1 MLFAP
6 SHGVAGGGQSALALE
21 ASLSSFLHSMK
32 QSVPGKRLRLAAG
45 RLRRGMRKWP
55 KEKIIQE
62 AGLRGKEPRR
72 GVCEE
77 PGPLPLM
84 SHPFSSSTQLQVTD
98 LLVLIN
104 SPNAGKTSKF
114 QLSAL
119 LGFHSKGSEGVMPG
133 IVMSGGGTA
142 GEVPPLPGP
151 AWALP
156 PTAHPHPSSSGSS
169 LTWPC

>member
-62 AGLRGKEPRR
+62 AGLRGKEPCR

-77 PGPLPLM
+77 PGPPP
-84 SHPFSSSTQLQVTD
+84 SHVSPH
-98 LLVLIN
+98 LLFI
-104 SPNAGKTSKF
+104 
-114 QLSAL
+114 
-119 LGFHSKGSEGVMPG
+119 
-133 IVMSGGGTA
+133 
-142 GEVPPLPGP
+142 
-151 AWALP
+151 
-156 PTAHPHPSSSGSS
+156 PTPSDRFISFN
-169 LTWPC
+169 